1 MGVYANEEPY
11 IEECLFSLY
20 PVVLIASALFPSVF
34 IGTEQ
39 SHKAIRSKLII
50 GHKRISVYLSELI
63 TAVTGSL
70 IFNAATMLPWVF
82 TASRTRLGCT
92 EEELALRILASFCAV
107 AACCSLF
114 TVFLLNIARTPISMA
129 VTIVT
134 AALLLYTP
142 ANNYSAQTTGEKLM
156 NVIPSTHLKRL
167 AQADPRY
174 DKELEGLSEMPVCS
188 AGVIAVSTAIGAAIF
203 SKKNLR

>member
-1 MGVYANEEPY
+1 MGVYANKEPY

-20 PVVLIASALFPSVF
+20 PVVLIASALFTSIF

-63 TAVTGSL
+63 TAVT
-70 IFNAATMLPWVF
+70 
-82 TASRTRLGCT
+82 
-92 EEELALRILASFCAV
+92 
-107 AACCSLF
+107 
-114 TVFLLNIARTPISMA
+114 
-129 VTIVT
+129 IVT
-134 AALLLYTP
+134 AALLLYAP